1 MGHVDG
7 HVEAPAGEKTKQEI
21 KAEILS
27 QMGLDVANPE
37 DIDPESGLTMA
48 DRARLTATGLLFNF
62 ADEAIAGVKALS
74 PNVTYDEALAEE
86 REALD
91 SARSKDGSLK
101 YEIGGAIVPAAVTTA
116 ASLIGAP
123 FTGGTSLGA
132 SVPLWMRLVGV
143 GAGQGFLMGAG
154 DSEREGFA
162 RAADTPTSTITGAV
176 LNPAFAGLSIVA
188 QKLAAP
194 IIDSV
199 RRTLAGKTGKKVE
212 DELIRII
219 NDSEIGTPEEVIQRI
234 RNGEILPEMS
244 EDAASWV
251 ASFAYKSGPG
261 KAIIRDAIIGRKNKF
276 INELYQSLQND
287 LAPESRGGNIFK
299 TFSDDSEKLLQAESK
314 AYDAIWDS
322 TAGQSFKEIDDA
334 VLSLATASRN
344 SRNLI
349 NKKLDENGLKPIF
362 KMVGKGKN
370 AKLQLTRSLSLKEG
384 ELVKRAFMD
393 AKTDAAKKPDKA
405 RTMKFYE
412 NQIKEVIDGLSPAL
426 QATRQR
432 WATINNAVK
441 QYDLGK
447 KVFGQ
452 NPEEFAVAF
461 QKLTAAGD
469 EDAIAALRAG
479 AASSL
484 KYKSQTTSATGTV
497 TKLSDMDMGINQK
510 EREILEILY
519 PGELIE
525 DILVKVNKARSSI
538 VAAGKVF
545 GGSPS
550 AERIAGG
557 DRVGVGQVVADATRV
572 VSSNGLDI
580 GATANIISR
589 MFGNKK
595 PPFTND
601 QYREI
606 AKLVISEDAD
616 LIQSAITDKTKI
628 DAMLAAFRRA
638 INVVSG
644 SQPRVV
650 ATTELTEGVG
660 EVVDPTAT
668 GALTGLISTVSPA
681 TAKKIQQAV
690 AQ

>member
-261 KAIIRDAIIGRKNKF
+261 KAIIRDAIISRKNKF

>member
-7 HVEAPAGEKTKQEI
+7 HVEAPAGKKTKQEI

-261 KAIIRDAIIGRKNKF
+261 KAIIRDAIISRKNKF

-287 LAPESRGGNIFK
+287 LAPDSQGGNIFK

-393 AKTDAAKKPDKA
+393 AKTAAAKKPDKA

-412 NQIKEVIDGLSPAL
+412 NQIKEVIDGLSPDL

-650 ATTELTEGVG
+650 ATTELTESVG